1 MRLASL
7 GFIPTFSTYLLSMSS
22 LPTARVASTATASPL
37 HTVFRRR
44 VAESTSRPLVGFGV
58 LNDNLIKCLIS
69 FVKVYEQI
77 LSKKYKCIHGYIT
90 RSTIMMQMELCDQC
104 V

>member
-1 MRLASL
+1 VSQLKV
-7 GFIPTFSTYLLSMSS
+7 GEI
-22 LPTARVASTATASPL
+22 
-37 HTVFRRR
+37 
-44 VAESTSRPLVGFGV
+44 ESASRPLVGFGV
-58 LNDNLIKCLIS
+58 LNDNLIKYLIS

-77 LSKKYKCIHGYIT
+77 LSKKYKGINGYIT